1 MYEKLVD
8 IKDVRLNYNKVRVL
22 NRINISFH
30 SNSIHA
36 VIGEHGAGK
45 SSLGLILCGLARPD
59 SGTISLYDNEYSH
72 IQTKVAKK
80 KGVRFVHQQL
90 MLNPL
95 FSIAETL
102 FFNDHTTPFFSLTL
116 KKQLNAMAESYL
128 QEFGIFMDVQQLIK
142 NLTLSER
149 ALIAILAKIKNNP
162 RVLILDES
170 LDKLSVEY
178 YQKLKIVLKKLKA
191 DGSCIIIMTHKIDWA
206 FEISDRVSIIRNGT
220 NILTEDIQSIGK
232 MQIIKMAYTQ
242 LSETP
247 ETVDPSDSFYHLIKY
262 NEAIL
267 ENLPVNLIILNN
279 KGILKLANKYFVS
292 NFDVNLKA
300 MIDKPGSIILD
311 KTSDTTKN
319 VILNQLS
326 QTSEQTTY
334 HLSLHI
340 HGVEGIYNVHYSP
353 IYDGNEKIG
362 SMLIFYDITEYDY
375 LQQNHHLSEKL
386 SSVGLLSAGVAH
398 EINNPLDIISNYL
411 TNIRFRFNDPD
422 LLAIVDQLSKQV
434 TFINKIVSNLQNFS
448 NLEKVSPE
456 DININEL
463 VKEMIDLLSVNAKLK
478 DITINFVEKDRNTI
492 VNINENEFKQAL
504 LNIIK
509 NSFESIHRDGTIDII
524 IERVFVNSEHYL
536 ELQVLDSGDGVDLSK
551 DYFTPF
557 YSTKSHNGVNTGLG
571 LSLVY
576 GIVKK
581 YHGTISIK
589 NRMDS
594 KGCVV
599 KMSFPLVESTQ
610 P

>member
-1 MYEKLVD
+1 MQEKLVD
-8 IKDVRLNYNKVRVL
+8 IRDVRLNYNKVRVL
-22 NRINISFH
+22 NRINIGFN

-36 VIGEHGAGK
+36 LIGEHGAGK
-45 SSLGLILCGLARPD
+45 SSLGLVLCGLATPD
-59 SGTISLYDNEYSH
+59 SGTITLDKDEYSR

-80 KGVRFVHQQL
+80 KGVRFVHQNL
-90 MLNPL
+90 MLNPY

-102 FFNDHTTPFFSLTL
+102 FFNDDTTPFFSLTL
-116 KKQLNAMAESYL
+116 KRHLNTMAERYL
-128 QEFGIFMDVQQLIK
+128 EELGITMDVQRLVK
-142 NLTLSER
+142 DLTLSER
-149 ALIAILAKIKNNP
+149 ALIAILGKIKHDP
-162 RVLILDES
+162 KVLILDES
-170 LDKLSVEY
+170 LDKLSPEY
-178 YQKLKIVLKKLKA
+178 YQKLKTVLKKLKA
-191 DGSCIIIMTHKIDWA
+191 QGCCIIIMTHKIDWA
-206 FEISDRVSIIRNGT
+206 FDISDRVSIIRDGI
-220 NILTEDIQSIGK
+220 NILTEDIQSIGR

-279 KGILKLANKYFVS
+279 EGILKLANRFFVN
-292 NFDVNLKA
+292 NFNVNLKD
-300 MIDKPGSIILD
+300 MNDKRGETLLNRTSETTKHVILD
-311 KTSDTTKN
+311 
-319 VILNQLS
+319 QLS

-334 HLSLHI
+334 HLSLDI
-340 HGVEGIYNVHYSP
+340 NGVEGIYNVHYSP
-353 IYDGNEKIG
+353 IYDGLEKIG

-422 LLAIVDQLSKQV
+422 LLTIVNQLSKQV
-434 TFINKIVSNLQNFS
+434 TYINKIVSNLQNFS
-448 NLEKVSPE
+448 NLEKVSSE
-456 DININEL
+456 DININDL

-478 DITINFVEKDRNTI
+478 DITIDFIEKDRNNI
-492 VNINENEFKQAL
+492 VYINENEFKQVL

-509 NSFESIHRDGTIDII
+509 NSFESIHRDGHIDII
-524 IERVFVNSEHYL
+524 LERSCVNEEHYL
-536 ELQVLDSGDGVDLSK
+536 DVQILDTGEGIDISK

-557 YSTKSHNGVNTGLG
+557 YSTKSHNGMNTGLG

-576 GIVKK
+576 GIVTK

-589 NRMDS
+589 NRTDS
-594 KGCVV
+594 TGCAV
-599 KMSFPLVESTQ
+599 KMSFPLIESTQ

>member
-1 MYEKLVD
+1 MYEMLVD
-8 IKDVRLNYNKVRVL
+8 IRDVRLNFNKVRVL
-22 NRINISFH
+22 NRLNISFH
-30 SNSIHA
+30 GNSIHA

-45 SSLGLILCGLARPD
+45 SSMGLMLCGLAKPD
-59 SGTISLYDNEYSH
+59 AGTIYLCDTEYSQ

-90 MLNPL
+90 MLNPH

-102 FFNDHTTPFFSLTL
+102 FFNDHGTPFFSLTL
-116 KKQLNAMAESYL
+116 KKQLNSMAESFL
-128 QEFGIFMDVQQLIK
+128 QELGITMDVQKPIK
-142 NLTLSER
+142 DLTLSER
-149 ALIAILAKIKNNP
+149 ALIAICAKIRNNP

-178 YQKLKIVLKKLKA
+178 YQKLKIVLKRLK
-191 DGSCIIIMTHKIDWA
+191 DEGCCIIIMTHKIDWA
-206 FEISDRVSIIRNGT
+206 FDISDRVSIIRNGI
-220 NILTEDIQSIGK
+220 NILTEEIESIGK

-247 ETVDPSDSFYHLIKY
+247 ETVEPSDSFYHLIKY

-279 KGILKLANKYFVS
+279 KGVLKLANRYFVS
-292 NFDVNLKA
+292 NFDVNLKDL
-300 MIDKPGSIILD
+300 IDKSGDVILD
-311 KTSDTTKN
+311 KTTETTKH

-334 HLSLHI
+334 HLPLNI
-340 HGVEGIYNVHYSP
+340 NGQEGIYNVHYSP
-353 IYDGNEKIG
+353 IYDGIEKIG

-375 LQQNHHLSEKL
+375 LQQNHQLSEKL

-422 LLAIVDQLSKQV
+422 LLAIVNQLSKQV
-434 TFINKIVSNLQNFS
+434 TYINKIVSNLQNFS

-456 DININEL
+456 DININDL
-463 VKEMIDLLSVNAKLK
+463 VKEMIDLLGVNAKLK
-478 DITINFVEKDRNTI
+478 DIAINLVEKDMNNV
-492 VNINENEFKQAL
+492 VNINENEFKQVL

-509 NSFESIHRDGTIDII
+509 NSFESIHRDGSIDII
-524 IERVFVNSEHYL
+524 IEKTCVNNEQYL
-536 ELQVLDSGDGVDLSK
+536 ELQVLDSGEGIDVSK

-589 NRMDS
+589 NRVDA
-594 KGCVV
+594 KGCAV
-599 KMSFPLVESTQ
+599 KMSFPLVKGAR
-610 P
+610 